1 MTGIGMATIKS
12 VCVYCGSSSN
22 VRKSHRDAARELGTG
37 LASAGIRLVY
47 GGGQIGLMGLIADAA
62 LAAGGAVTGIIPKFL
77 DELEIGHTG
86 CTELIVANNMHDR
99 KYEMASIADAFVILP
114 GGFGTLDET
123 FEILTWKQLGLH
135 DKPVVIA
142 DIDGYWTPLLALM
155 ANQFEENYVRPE
167 HRDLFRVAPD
177 VASILPI
184 LAAEPEPRFS
194 LEKSWF

>member
-1 MTGIGMATIKS
+1 MAAVKS
-12 VCVYCGSSSN
+12 LCVYCGSSID
-22 VRKSHRDAARELGTG
+22 VRETHREAARTLGSA

-62 LAAGGAVTGIIPKFL
+62 LAAGGTVTGIIPKFL
-77 DELEIGHTG
+77 DQLEIGHTG
-86 CTELIVANNMHDR
+86 CTELIVTENMHDR
-99 KYEMASIADAFVILP
+99 KLKMASMADAFVTLP

-123 FEILTWKQLGLH
+123 FEILTWKQLRLH
-135 DKPVVIA
+135 DKPIVIA

>member
-1 MTGIGMATIKS
+1 MATIKS

-22 VRKSHRDAARELGTG
+22 VRQSHRDAARELGTG

-114 GGFGTLDET
+114 GGFGTLDEL
-123 FEILTWKQLGLH
+123 FETLTLIQTQKIRKKVPIVLYGKEFW
-135 DKPVVIA
+135 DRVVDFQALAEFGVIGAA
-142 DIDGYWTPLLALM
+142 DLKLFHRSDSVDDAFEYLTQELAEHHLM
-155 ANQFEENYVRPE
+155 
-167 HRDLFRVAPD
+167 D
-177 VASILPI
+177 ASP
-184 LAAEPEPRFS
+184 S
-194 LEKSWF
+194 M

>member
-1 MTGIGMATIKS
+1 MAAVKS
-12 VCVYCGSSSN
+12 LCVYCGSSID
-22 VRKSHRDAARELGTG
+22 VRETHREAARTLGSA

-62 LAAGGAVTGIIPKFL
+62 LAAGGTVTGIIPKFL
-77 DELEIGHTG
+77 DQLEIGHTG
-86 CTELIVANNMHDR
+86 CTEFIVTENMHDR
-99 KYEMASIADAFVILP
+99 KLKMASMADAFVTLP

-123 FEILTWKQLGLH
+123 FEILTWKQLRLH
-135 DKPVVIA
+135 DKPIVIA

>member
-1 MTGIGMATIKS
+1 MAAVKS
-12 VCVYCGSSSN
+12 LCVYCGSSID
-22 VRKSHRDAARELGTG
+22 VRETHREAARTLGSA

-47 GGGQIGLMGLIADAA
+47 GGGQVGLMGLIADAA
-62 LAAGGAVTGIIPKFL
+62 LAAGGTVTGIIPKFL
-77 DELEIGHTG
+77 DQLEIGHAG
-86 CTELIVANNMHDR
+86 CTELIVTENMHDR
-99 KYEMASIADAFVILP
+99 KLKMASMADAFVILP

-123 FEILTWKQLGLH
+123 FEILTWKQLRLH
-135 DKPVVIA
+135 DKPIVIA

-194 LEKSWF
+194 LEKNWL